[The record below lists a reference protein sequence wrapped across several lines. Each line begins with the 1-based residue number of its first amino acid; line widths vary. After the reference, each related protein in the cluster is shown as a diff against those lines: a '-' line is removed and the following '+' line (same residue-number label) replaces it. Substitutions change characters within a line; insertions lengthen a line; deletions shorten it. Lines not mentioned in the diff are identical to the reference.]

1 MFYTKT
7 RPSKKCEFCNYLLD
21 WPLINQDCQSDLIGQ
36 SSRGGAGCPN
46 CPGGQGGLSGPSGSR
61 DPSD

>member
-21 WPLINQDCQSDLIGQ
+21 SSLINQDCQNGLIGQ
-36 SSRGGAGCPN
+36 SSRGGAGCQN
-46 CPGGQGGLSGPSGSR
+46 CPGGPGGPSGSSGPR
-61 DPSD
+61 D